1 MTWAETSSPADLDL
15 PPLTPPCADEPS
27 APAHADTFARSG
39 NLAAEIGSWTEP
51 PVTMADG
58 AGLAAMGE
66 RAQAL
71 GYLWV
76 ELAPPGPEYRGRL
89 GLYIEEGLE
98 ARLEQLGAP
107 PAGIHASTSL
117 DASLSD
123 QLYRAR
129 FVERRGLALG
139 IPSLEG
145 IANLGRTL
153 DADDS
158 SVLRW
163 WIAAT
168 ADRPVRLVVSTQNQ
182 FLRVYPSPVLFDSLL
197 ELVAEPV
204 SPRAP
209 SVALAESAGAMEL
222 SDLPPAVIEA
232 EPTVTA
238 PFQPESALAAS
249 AEMEPASPEPPTAL
263 LAAEDVPLPSEPQ
276 FDEPTTDVL
285 GTRVAP
291 LFDVALPGLDRALG
305 LLGDEP
311 LAATEELAAAEEAA
325 PADVAA
331 ADFAP
336 EGVAAADVAA
346 AEPDAFADD
355 VLAEELALERARREA
370 VTLVPPPDEPSL
382 AQDLLASEQ
391 VTPHVAPVAAT
402 RPWRAAGQ
410 AADAPAPVTPRMTLG
425 EPPAIDAEEF
435 LRVLEADSAPPP
447 AVDVAAAVDAA
458 PVAAP
463 VSAPAA
469 DAPASAAAAPAED
482 PIPTPLPEKKLRR
495 PFLRMAADEPLA
507 VSDADAAAA
516 VCADESPAVQA
527 APTAPESAA
536 TELAE
541 AASAPRDERPQAT
554 TPHVAPIDPSDPF
567 DQLAQKEWRTWRDA
581 LAQASGPRPLAA
593 IERMFVTDYT
603 RLAEATRRGI
613 ADDTARAALAEWQ
626 GSFQKSYAETF
637 DALRVRGKRPTMV
650 LDLPDIAQ
658 RLGRLQGARRVQLL
672 LIDGLRFDLGLMV
685 QERLRARVDAALT
698 ERLLLWSAL
707 PSTTTVQ
714 LELLGKGP
722 EGLLERFG
730 SEEAP
735 TLVARGRAA
744 RTPRRIRTG
753 RVEVN
758 KIDVV
763 EDALRTLGRPVVER
777 FDAIAADTADAI
789 AEHMAAQPPRTLVV
803 VFGDHGFR
811 LDAARAGTTEEVRQ
825 GGSTPEEVLVP
836 AFAWLTG
843 AVH

>member
-15 PPLTPPCADEPS
+15 PPLAPACADEPS
-27 APAHADTFARSG
+27 APHQGDEVSMPTD
-39 NLAAEIGSWTEP
+39 LVDEIGSWTEP
-51 PVTMADG
+51 PVAVADDR
-58 AGLAAMGE
+58 GLSAMGE

-98 ARLEQLGAP
+98 TRLDQLGAP

-139 IPSLEG
+139 IPNLEG

-163 WIAAT
+163 WVAAT

-182 FLRVYPSPVLFDSLL
+182 FLRVYPSPVLFDSLF

-209 SVALAESAGAMEL
+209 SVSLAESAAAMDL
-222 SDLPPAVIEA
+222 SDLPPAV
-232 EPTVTA
+232 A
-238 PFQPESALAAS
+238 PVLPVAGDSEALAAGES
-249 AEMEPASPEPPTAL
+249 FDDPMDETGLEASPSQPP
-263 LAAEDVPLPSEPQ
+263 
-276 FDEPTTDVL
+276 EPTTDVL

-305 LLGDEP
+305 LLPDEP
-311 LAATEELAAAEEAA
+311 VA
-325 PADVAA
+325 PAA
-331 ADFAP
+331 
-336 EGVAAADVAA
+336 
-346 AEPDAFADD
+346 
-355 VLAEELALERARREA
+355 LAEVEPEPSLEASCEADLLAIERARREA
-370 VTLVPPPDEPSL
+370 ITLIPPPDEPSL
-382 AQDLLASEQ
+382 AHDLLASELLTPQ
-391 VTPHVAPVAAT
+391 VALTVDAPEARPVPSFGPAVAAS
-402 RPWRAAGQ
+402 A
-410 AADAPAPVTPRMTLG
+410 
-425 EPPAIDAEEF
+425 PPALDAEEF
-435 LRVLEADSAPPP
+435 LRVLEADSCPPP
-447 AVDVAAAVDAA
+447 TAELA
-458 PVAAP
+458 P
-463 VSAPAA
+463 SAPEPEAA
-469 DAPASAAAAPAED
+469 RDAEALNV
-482 PIPTPLPEKKLRR
+482 PTPLPEKKLRR
-495 PFLRMAADEPLA
+495 PFLRMAVDEPTEGDALDRREPASVPEATAEKASVHVQPARPEPIA
-507 VSDADAAAA
+507 VA
-516 VCADESPAVQA
+516 ERPPA
-527 APTAPESAA
+527 
-536 TELAE
+536 
-541 AASAPRDERPQAT
+541 AASAGAAPRMPAL
-554 TPHVAPIDPSDPF
+554 DPNDPF
-567 DQLAQKEWRTWRDA
+567 NQLAQKEWRTWRDA
-581 LAQASGPRPLAA
+581 LAQAAGPRPLAA

-613 ADDTARAALAEWQ
+613 ADDTAKAVLNEWQ

-685 QERLRARVDAALT
+685 QERLRAKVDAALT

-722 EGLLERFG
+722 EGLLERFAT
-730 SEEAP
+730 EEPP

-753 RVEVN
+753 RVEVQ

-777 FDAIAADTADAI
+777 FDDIAAETADAI
-789 AEHMAAQPPRTLVV
+789 AEHMSAQQARTLVV

-811 LDAARAGTTEEVRQ
+811 LDPARAGTTEEVRQ
-825 GGSTPEEVLVP
+825 GGSSPEEVLVP

>member
-15 PPLTPPCADEPS
+15 PPLAPARADEPS
-27 APAHADTFARSG
+27 APHHGDAVSLPTD
-39 NLAAEIGSWTEP
+39 LVDEIGSWTEP
-51 PVTMADG
+51 PVAMADD
-58 AGLAAMGE
+58 AGLSAMGE

-98 ARLEQLGAP
+98 TRLDQLGAP

-139 IPSLEG
+139 IPNLEG

-163 WIAAT
+163 WVAAT

-182 FLRVYPSPVLFDSLL
+182 FLRVYPSPVLFDSLF
-197 ELVAEPV
+197 ELLAEPV

-209 SVALAESAGAMEL
+209 SVSLAESAAAMDL
-222 SDLPPAVIEA
+222 SDLPPAVAPVPPAAVAAEA
-232 EPTVTA
+232 LDA
-238 PFQPESALAAS
+238 PQSFDDPIDEAS
-249 AEMEPASPEPPTAL
+249 MEPPAS
-263 LAAEDVPLPSEPQ
+263 LPS
-276 FDEPTTDVL
+276 EPTTDVL

-305 LLGDEP
+305 LLPDEP
-311 LAATEELAAAEEAA
+311 MATAAVSEAA
-325 PADVAA
+325 PEPSPEASCEADL
-331 ADFAP
+331 
-336 EGVAAADVAA
+336 
-346 AEPDAFADD
+346 
-355 VLAEELALERARREA
+355 LAVERARREA
-370 VTLVPPPDEPSL
+370 ITLIPPPDEPSL
-382 AQDLLASEQ
+382 AHDLLASELLTPQ
-391 VTPHVAPVAAT
+391 VALALDVPEAPRAPSLGAGVATSGTPLPVS
-402 RPWRAAGQ
+402 
-410 AADAPAPVTPRMTLG
+410 
-425 EPPAIDAEEF
+425 PPELDAEEF
-435 LRVLEADSAPPP
+435 LRVLEADSRPPP
-447 AVDVAAAVDAA
+447 TAEL
-458 PVAAP
+458 
-463 VSAPAA
+463 
-469 DAPASAAAAPAED
+469 AAPAPEPEAALD
-482 PIPTPLPEKKLRR
+482 AEALNVPTPLPEKKLRR
-495 PFLRMAADEPLA
+495 PFLRMAVDEPTEGDTFDRGEPE
-507 VSDADAAAA
+507 V
-516 VCADESPAVQA
+516 VQA
-527 APTAPESAA
+527 VAVAEKQPVQVQPARPEPIAVAEGLPAPAI
-536 TELAE
+536 
-541 AASAPRDERPQAT
+541 APRMPA
-554 TPHVAPIDPSDPF
+554 IDPSDPF
-567 DQLAQKEWRTWRDA
+567 NQLAQKEWRTWRDA
-581 LAQASGPRPLAA
+581 LAHAAGPRPLAA

-613 ADDTARAALAEWQ
+613 ADDTAKAVLAEWQ

-685 QERLRARVDAALT
+685 QERLRAKVDAALT

-722 EGLLERFG
+722 EGLLERFAT
-730 SEEAP
+730 EEAP

-753 RVEVN
+753 RVEVL

-777 FDAIAADTADAI
+777 FDDIAAETADAI
-789 AEHMAAQPPRTLVV
+789 AEHMAAQQARTLVV

-811 LDAARAGTTEEVRQ
+811 LDPARAGTTEEVRQ
-825 GGSTPEEVLVP
+825 GGSSPEEVLVP